1 VATTFPTSPSVEV
14 GEVLSSTKLAQQ
26 ADAVN
31 ARLRSGLGEPWRI
44 VFLMASL
51 FRQMRNPE
59 GTAFP
64 PQFEFF
70 RFYQHLDPSVG
81 QWGAPVGD
89 PGGINVTSSLASFI
103 YGVDSANIDSEYSNL
118 QSVPLLTT
126 DDTPP
131 TTPSEFWTLAKR
143 QRGAVELVTGYSA
156 APMLDASD
164 KFWQLYQGPRSP
176 HGNAFGALLPGP
188 SEASPCPD
196 GTVPLEFKLTKIGSN
211 PVVTV
216 SWTTDCDLTPVT
228 GTQVGT
234 NVAFIFATETLWYVV
249 KINGSFETFPRSE
262 YIEGPYTEQAK
273 LRKTSAKMLDRV
285 IALFASEF
293 RGSLEQRELLSDRL
307 SYAFDYQ
314 RFFTSQYLL
323 APARGQVVGDSI
335 IPLYPQAKMD
345 CSETNAKG
353 ARLTFNGGGG
363 YPVTS
368 GFVIASAI
376 VRAFGLPL
384 SSLTIDFRVG
394 ENIAEQLS
402 IFLDSTGN
410 GEALHT
416 FSNPPKAG
424 SALIVTIG
432 DRIEGKAGA
441 RIEAEFAEL
450 KEHKP
455 TIWDAYTLIRLST
468 GAVAS
473 VESQGTTETGAKEVF
488 RSYVTKGCVT
498 SINGA
503 LSFPDAPE
511 NINQSAI
518 YETARRLSK
527 NVRIIPRQQLL
538 GYEVT
543 GGKSILYFK
552 RHAFNLGFVDAF
564 EGIAPTAAEILK
576 NANANGIRAV
586 APSGGWSNEW
596 LMGVDFKNS
605 SGFNNNTSQFRPEV
619 YSDYFA
625 LNNRCLFHSAS
636 LASGVNSRTRN
647 HFVPGLANVATSTLN
662 GNLIAE
668 APSSWNYGP
677 TDNYGSSLNLE
688 VCGAMDT
695 DCITNR
701 LNFYKSCRIY
711 EPWPE
716 IESVT
721 SQMEGGVEVAKITFK
736 GRIRST
742 VGETWG
748 APATISRDIS
758 TWNITDLKAEPFRC
772 DENGIREYLWMQ
784 SSGVKCEFNQA
795 GNFALDAT
803 LASLPSGLAGACFPD
818 FLFVKLIE
826 KPFADDNT
834 AQDTKDSPVTFDQE
848 VAKEVYLRAICES
861 FVDKLTTVNLNCVTN
876 FSGVYNYTFE
886 NLQHQAHGNQWLPL
900 MSKGDRPDAPRGF
913 WPVPNTVLRAERFN
927 QFSQAVNLLDT
938 IPLMIPIKVE
948 GRLTTKS
955 GTKLHT
961 GIGWPNPADA
971 CAVPNVAAV
980 RALVEISNIEM
991 PTVVVGAW
999 FLISGTQNLTAI
1011 SVLSEG
1017 VCGAGGEWTQIQDT
1031 DSLEIR
1037 TVLDLGDQLSA
1048 LPPTISTMVTN
1059 GEASVLYKTVKTENY
1074 NGIEYSVSSAGTYCC
1089 GAIDSVDPTICHG
1102 TWFHDG
1108 ATHGYNFPSLG
1119 SAETICR
1126 VSDGLQIHDPALE
1139 FTPRGVSFIQGD
1151 GGASGGCS
1159 GGWAAYLVV
1168 DVLGSAFD
1176 RVLKIPLT

>member
-1 VATTFPTSPSVEV
+1 MATTFPTSPSVAV

-44 VFLMASL
+44 VYLFASL

-59 GTAFP
+59 GSAFP
-64 PQFEFF
+64 AQFEFF
-70 RFYQHLDPSVG
+70 KFYQHLDPSAA

-118 QSVPLLTT
+118 QSVPLLTPELN
-126 DDTPP
+126 PP
-131 TTPSEFWTLAKR
+131 VTPSECWQLAKQ
-143 QRGAVELVTGYSA
+143 QRGAAELVSGYSA

-196 GTVPLEFKLTKIGSN
+196 GTVPLDFFLTKISDS
-211 PVVTV
+211 TIV
-216 SWTTDCDLTPVT
+216 SWTVDCDLTPVT
-228 GTQVGT
+228 GTQIGT
-234 NVAFIFATETLWYVV
+234 NVSFIFATETLWYVV
-249 KINGSFETFPRSE
+249 KIDGSFETFPRSE
-262 YIEGPYTEQAK
+262 YMEGPYTENAK

-293 RGSLEQRELLSDRL
+293 RGSTGQRELLSDRL
-307 SYAFDYQ
+307 TSAFDFQ

-335 IPLYPQAKMD
+335 IPLYPQAELD

-363 YPVTS
+363 YPVAT

-376 VRAFGLPL
+376 VKAFGLPL
-384 SSLTIDFRVG
+384 SSLTIDFRIR
-394 ENIAEQLS
+394 ENIAEQVS

-416 FSNPPKAG
+416 FLNPPKAG
-424 SALIVTIG
+424 DALIVTIG

-441 RIEAEFAEL
+441 RIDAEFAEL
-450 KEHKP
+450 KAYKP
-455 TIWDAYTLIRLST
+455 TIWDAYALIRLST

-473 VESQGTTETGAKEVF
+473 VESQGTTETGSKEVF
-488 RSYVTKGCVT
+488 MNYVTKGCVT
-498 SINGA
+498 NINGA
-503 LSFPDAPE
+503 LSFPDAPD

-543 GGKSILYFK
+543 DGKSILYFK

-564 EGIAPTAAEILK
+564 DGIAPTAAEILK
-576 NANANGIRAV
+576 DANANGIRAV

-605 SGFNNNTSQFRPEV
+605 SGFNNNTSNFRPEV

-636 LASGVNSRTRN
+636 LASDTNSRTRN
-647 HFVPGLANVATSTLN
+647 HFVPGLSNFPTSTLD

-677 TDNYGSSLNLE
+677 TDNYSSSLNLE
-688 VCGAMDT
+688 VCGAMDVA
-695 DCITNR
+695 CIANR
-701 LNFYKSCRIY
+701 INFYKSCRIY

-721 SQMEGGVEVAKITFK
+721 SQMEGGVEVAKVTFK
-736 GRIRST
+736 ERIRST
-742 VGETWG
+742 VGEVAG
-748 APATISRDIS
+748 APATIARDMS
-758 TWNITDLKAEPFRC
+758 TWNIAALKLEPFRC

-784 SSGVKCEFNQA
+784 SSGVACELYQA
-795 GNFALDAT
+795 GNYAIDAT
-803 LASLPSGLAGACFPD
+803 LLSLPGGIVGACFPD

-826 KPFADDNT
+826 KPFADNNT
-834 AQDTKDSPVTFDQE
+834 AQDSKDSPVTFDQE
-848 VAKEVYLRAICES
+848 VAKEVYLRAICEG
-861 FVDKLTTVNLNCVTN
+861 FVDGKETSERNCIDNL
-876 FSGVYNYTFE
+876 SGVYNFTFE
-886 NLQHQAHGNQWLPL
+886 NLQYQAHGHAWLPL

-913 WPVPNTVLRAERFN
+913 WPVPNTALRAERFN
-927 QFSQAVNLLDT
+927 QFSQAVNLLT
-938 IPLMIPIKVE
+938 KIPLMIPMKVE
-948 GRLTTKS
+948 GRLTQKS
-955 GTKLHT
+955 GEAYHT
-961 GIGWPNPADA
+961 
-971 CAVPNVAAV
+971 NVSWNDPTSPCSSDPHQTSQ
-980 RALVEISNIEM
+980 RALLPSITQIDM
-991 PTVVVGAW
+991 PTVTVGAW
-999 FLISGTQNLTAI
+999 QPVGSMNLQANNYLKNDQCNTSYTPSAWIQYQNTNSMELR
-1011 SVLSEG
+1011 VVVE
-1017 VCGAGGEWTQIQDT
+1017 
-1031 DSLEIR
+1031 
-1037 TVLDLGDQLSA
+1037 LGDQIHCLPLTIKDMVDVGNVGVMLKVEQNETYYTARPVTVLVDAFHCDNDPPASYFFDGSNDVGFNFDDKIGIGKEYCETLSNQI
-1048 LPPTISTMVTN
+1048 LDPI
-1059 GEASVLYKTVKTENY
+1059 K
-1074 NGIEYSVSSAGTYCC
+1074 EYSPKGVAFVQGNY
-1089 GAIDSVDPTICHG
+1089 PTSC
-1102 TWFHDG
+1102 
-1108 ATHGYNFPSLG
+1108 
-1119 SAETICR
+1119 
-1126 VSDGLQIHDPALE
+1126 V
-1139 FTPRGVSFIQGD
+1139 
-1151 GGASGGCS
+1151 
-1159 GGWAAYLVV
+1159 GGWGANIGFT
-1168 DVLGSAFD
+1168 VLGGSND
-1176 RVLKIPLT
+1176 RILMIPLV

>member
-1 VATTFPTSPSVEV
+1 MATTFPTSPLVKV
-14 GEVLSSTKLAQQ
+14 GEALSSTKLAQQ
-26 ADAVN
+26 ADAIN
-31 ARLRSGLGEPWRI
+31 ARLRSGLAEPWRI
-44 VFLMASL
+44 VYLFASL

-59 GTAFP
+59 GSAFP
-64 PQFEFF
+64 AQFEFF
-70 RFYQHLDPSVG
+70 KFYQHLDPSVA

-103 YGVDSANIDSEYSNL
+103 YGVDDANIDSEYSNL

-131 TTPSEFWTLAKR
+131 VTPSEFWTLAKR
-143 QRGAVELVTGYSA
+143 QRGAADLVSGYSA

-196 GTVPLEFKLTKIGSN
+196 GAVPLDFFLTKISDN
-211 PVVTV
+211 TTV
-216 SWTTDCDLTPVT
+216 SWTATCDATT
-228 GTQVGT
+228 ESGT
-234 NVAFIFATETLWYVV
+234 NVAFIFSTEQLWYVV

-262 YIEGPYTEQAK
+262 YIEGPYTENAK

-293 RGSLEQRELLSDRL
+293 RGSTGQREFLSDRL
-307 SYAFDYQ
+307 AYAFDYQ
-314 RFFTSQYLL
+314 QFFISQYLL

-335 IPLYPQAKMD
+335 IPLYPQAKLD

-363 YPVTS
+363 YPVTT

-376 VRAFGLPL
+376 VKVFGLPL
-384 SSLTIDFRVG
+384 SSVTIDFRIR
-394 ENIAEQLS
+394 ENIAEQVS

-416 FSNPPKAG
+416 FLNPPKDG
-424 SALIVTIG
+424 DALIVTIG
-432 DRIEGKAGA
+432 DKIEGKAGA

-450 KEHKP
+450 KAYKP
-455 TIWDAYTLIRLST
+455 TIWDAYALIRLST

-473 VESQGTTETGAKEVF
+473 VESQGTTETGSKEVF
-488 RSYVTKGCVT
+488 RNYVTKSCVT
-498 SINGA
+498 NINGA

-543 GGKSILYFK
+543 DGKSILYFK

-564 EGIAPTAAEILK
+564 EGIAPTAEEILK
-576 NANANGIRAV
+576 DGNANGIRAV
-586 APSGGWSNEW
+586 APAGGWSNEW

-605 SGFNNNTSQFRPEV
+605 SGFNNNTSTFRPEV

-636 LASGVNSRTRN
+636 LASGTNSRTRN
-647 HFVPGLANVATSTLN
+647 HFVPGLSNFPTSTLN

-677 TDNYGSSLNLE
+677 TDYYSSSLNLE
-688 VCGAMDT
+688 TCGAMDAA
-695 DCITNR
+695 CIANR
-701 LNFYKSCRIY
+701 NNFYKSCRIY

-721 SQMEGGVEVAKITFK
+721 SQMEDGVEVAKVTFK
-736 GRIRST
+736 ERIRST
-742 VGETWG
+742 VGEIAG
-748 APATISRDIS
+748 APATIARDMS
-758 TWNITDLKAEPFRC
+758 TWNIAALKLEPFRC

-784 SSGVKCEFNQA
+784 LSGVGCELYQP
-795 GNFALDAT
+795 GNYAIDAT
-803 LASLPSGLAGACFPD
+803 LLSIPGGIVGACFPD

-826 KPFADDNT
+826 KPFEDNNT
-834 AQDTKDSPVTFDQE
+834 AQDAKDSPVTFDQE
-848 VAKEVYLRAICES
+848 VAKEVYLRAICEG
-861 FVDKLTTVNLNCVTN
+861 FVDNLATVSLNCVSS
-876 FSGVYNYTFE
+876 SGVYNYTFE
-886 NLQHQAHGNQWLPL
+886 NLQNQAHGNQWFPL

-927 QFSQAVNLLDT
+927 QFSQAVNLLTT
-938 IPLMIPIKVE
+938 IPLMIPMKVE
-948 GRLTTKS
+948 GKLTTKS
-955 GTKLHT
+955 GEKLHT
-961 GIGWPNPADA
+961 GIGWPNPANA
-971 CAVPNVAAV
+971 CANPNASAV
-980 RALVEISNIEM
+980 RALVEIGNINM
-991 PTVVVGAW
+991 PTVAVGAW
-999 FLISGTQNLTAI
+999 APISGTQYLTAV
-1011 SVLSEG
+1011 STLAEN
-1017 VCGAGGEWTQIQDT
+1017 VCGAGGEWTQVQDT
-1031 DSLEIR
+1031 DNLEIR
-1037 TVLDLGDQLSA
+1037 TLLDLGDQVNA
-1048 LPPTISTMVTN
+1048 LPPTISNMVTN
-1059 GEASVLYKTVKTENY
+1059 GEASVVYKITVTENY
-1074 NGIEYSVSSAGTYCC
+1074 EGIEHVVNSVDALAC
-1089 GAIDSVDPTICHG
+1089 GASRFHNG
-1102 TWFHDG
+1102 T
-1108 ATHGYNFPSLG
+1108 TEGYNFLSLG
-1119 SAETICR
+1119 EVETFCEI
-1126 VSDGLQIHDPALE
+1126 SDKVQVYDPTLNL
-1139 FTPRGVSFIQGD
+1139 TPRGVSYIQGN

-1159 GGWAAYLVV
+1159 GGWAGYVNV
-1168 DVLGSAFD
+1168 EILGSAFD
-1176 RVLKIPLT
+1176 RVLKIPLV

>member
-1 VATTFPTSPSVEV
+1 MATTFPTSPLVEV
-14 GEVLSSTKLAQQ
+14 GEVLSSTKLAKQ

-44 VFLMASL
+44 VYLMASL

-59 GTAFP
+59 GGAWP

-70 RFYQHLDPSVG
+70 KFYQHLEPSAA

-103 YGVDSANIDSEYSNL
+103 YGVDSANIDSEYLNL
-118 QSVPLLTT
+118 QSIPLV
-126 DDTPP
+126 TPELNP
-131 TTPSEFWTLAKR
+131 PVTPSECWQLAKE
-143 QRGAVELVTGYSA
+143 QRGAAELVSGYSA

-176 HGNAFGALLPGP
+176 HGNAFGGMLPGP
-188 SEASPCPD
+188 AEDTDCAD
-196 GTVPLEFKLTKIGSN
+196 GSTPLVLFLTKIGSN

-216 SWTTDCDLTPVT
+216 SWTTSCDETVNPS
-228 GTQVGT
+228 TQSGT
-234 NVAFIFATETLWYVV
+234 NAAFIFSTETLWYVI
-249 KINGSFETFPRSE
+249 KINGSFETFPKSE
-262 YIEGPYTEQAK
+262 YIEGPYDTYSI

-293 RGSLEQRELLSDRL
+293 RGSIDQRELLSDRL

-335 IPLYPQAKMD
+335 ISLYPQAKLD

-353 ARLTFNGGGG
+353 ARLTFNGGGV
-363 YPVTS
+363 YPVAS

-450 KEHKP
+450 KDYKP
-455 TIWDAYTLIRLST
+455 TIWDAYALIRLST
-468 GAVAS
+468 GAAAS
-473 VESQGTTETGAKEVF
+473 VESQGTTETGSKEVF

-503 LSFPDAPE
+503 LFFPDAPE

-543 GGKSILYFK
+543 DGKSILYFK
-552 RHAFNLGFVDAF
+552 RHAFNLGFADAF

-576 NANANGIRAV
+576 DANANGIRAV
-586 APSGGWSNEW
+586 APAGGWSNEW
-596 LMGVDFKNS
+596 LMSVDFKNS
-605 SGFNNNTSQFRPEV
+605 SGFNNSTSIFSPEN
-619 YSDYFA
+619 YSDYFT
-625 LNNRCLFHSAS
+625 LNNRCLF
-636 LASGVNSRTRN
+636 NSYKLGTMAGNPRMRK
-647 HFVPGLANVATSTLN
+647 HFVYSLGDFETSTPS
-662 GNLIAE
+662 GNLLAE
-668 APSSWNYGP
+668 TPSSWNYAP
-677 TDNYGSSLNLE
+677 TDNSLVNLNTIACNGNE
-688 VCGAMDT
+688 
-695 DCITNR
+695 DCEANR
-701 LNFYKSCRIY
+701 VNFWKSCRIY

-721 SQMEGGVEVAKITFK
+721 SQMEGNVEVAKVTFK

-742 VGETWG
+742 LGEVAG
-748 APATISRDIS
+748 APATINRV
-758 TWNITDLKAEPFRC
+758 ITAPEAAALKLEPFRT

-784 SSGVKCEFNQA
+784 SSGQGCELTQP
-795 GNFALDAT
+795 GNHALDEAPGNT
-803 LASLPSGLAGACFPD
+803 AGKYVVGACFPD

-826 KPFADDNT
+826 KPFADDND
-834 AQDTKDSPVTFDQE
+834 AQDAKDSPVTFDQE

-861 FVDKLTTVNLNCVTN
+861 FVDGKETLERNCSGLNN
-876 FSGVYNYTFE
+876 GVYNFTFE
-886 NLQHQAHGNQWLPL
+886 NLQYQAHGHAWLPL
-900 MSKGDRPDAPRGF
+900 MSKGDRSDAPRGF

-927 QFSQAVNLLDT
+927 QFSNAINLLT
-938 IPLMIPIKVE
+938 KIPLMIPMKVE
-948 GRLTTKS
+948 GRSILKEGQAWLQNVGWPDPTSACSVLHDDDATQAFLPVVTKIDMPIVTTGEWGAAFGSATAFSSLYMGFCNDDYTPSAWLHYQYSNIVELRVVVELGDQIHCLPDTIKDMVAAENVAVMLKVEQNESYFEAIPVTVLGDAFHCNTNPPASYFFDGGNNVGYNFETKLGTEKTYCEILTTK
-955 GTKLHT
+955 
-961 GIGWPNPADA
+961 
-971 CAVPNVAAV
+971 
-980 RALVEISNIEM
+980 
-991 PTVVVGAW
+991 
-999 FLISGTQNLTAI
+999 
-1011 SVLSEG
+1011 
-1017 VCGAGGEWTQIQDT
+1017 
-1031 DSLEIR
+1031 
-1037 TVLDLGDQLSA
+1037 VLD
-1048 LPPTISTMVTN
+1048 PM
-1059 GEASVLYKTVKTENY
+1059 K
-1074 NGIEYSVSSAGTYCC
+1074 EYS
-1089 GAIDSVDPTICHG
+1089 PK
-1102 TWFHDG
+1102 
-1108 ATHGYNFPSLG
+1108 
-1119 SAETICR
+1119 
-1126 VSDGLQIHDPALE
+1126 
-1139 FTPRGVSFIQGD
+1139 GVSFLKGNYPTSCQGGWGASIQFSVL
-1151 GGASGGCS
+1151 GGAS
-1159 GGWAAYLVV
+1159 
-1168 DVLGSAFD
+1168 D
-1176 RVLKIPLT
+1176 RILEIPLT

>member
-1 VATTFPTSPSVEV
+1 MATTFPTSPTVEV

-31 ARLRSGLGEPWRI
+31 ARLRSGLAEPWRI
-44 VFLMASL
+44 VYLFASL

-70 RFYQHLDPSVG
+70 KFYQHLDPSAA

-89 PGGINVTSSLASFI
+89 DGGINVTSSLASFI

-118 QSVPLLTT
+118 QSVPLITT
-126 DDTPP
+126 EGSPP

-143 QRGAVELVTGYSA
+143 QRGAAELVSGYSA

-188 SEASPCPD
+188 EEVATCPD
-196 GTVPLEFKLTKIGSN
+196 GTVPLGFFLTKIGSN

-216 SWTTDCDLTPVT
+216 SWTGTCDATT
-228 GTQVGT
+228 ESGT
-234 NVAFIFATETLWYVV
+234 NAAFIFATETLWYVV
-249 KINGSFETFPRSE
+249 KIDGSFETFPRSE
-262 YIEGPYTEQAK
+262 YMEGPYTENAK

-293 RGSLEQRELLSDRL
+293 RGSTGQRELLLDRL
-307 SYAFDYQ
+307 SFAFDFQ

-335 IPLYPQAKMD
+335 IPLYPQAKLD

-363 YPVTS
+363 YPVAS

-376 VRAFGLPL
+376 VKVFGLPL
-384 SSLTIDFRVG
+384 SALTIDFRIR
-394 ENIAEQLS
+394 ENIAEQVS
-402 IFLDSTGN
+402 IFLDNTGN

-416 FSNPPKAG
+416 FLNPPKAG
-424 SALIVTIG
+424 DALIVTIG
-432 DRIEGKAGA
+432 DRIEGKSGA

-450 KEHKP
+450 KAYKP
-455 TIWDAYTLIRLST
+455 TIWDAYALIRLST

-473 VESQGTTETGAKEVF
+473 VESQGTTETGSKEVF
-488 RSYVTKGCVT
+488 MNYVTKGCVT
-498 SINGA
+498 NINGA
-503 LSFPDAPE
+503 LSFPDAPD

-543 GGKSILYFK
+543 DGKSILYFK

-576 NANANGIRAV
+576 DANANGIRAV

-605 SGFNNNTSQFRPEV
+605 SGFNNNTSNFRPEV

-636 LASGVNSRTRN
+636 LASGTNSRTRN
-647 HFVPGLANVATSTLN
+647 HFVPGLSNFPTSTLA

-677 TDNYGSSLNLE
+677 TDNYASSLNLE
-688 VCGAMDT
+688 VCGAMDAA
-695 DCITNR
+695 CIANR
-701 LNFYKSCRIY
+701 INFYKSCRIY

-721 SQMEGGVEVAKITFK
+721 SQMEGGVEVAKVTFK
-736 GRIRST
+736 ERIRST
-742 VGETWG
+742 VGEVAG
-748 APATISRDIS
+748 APATIARDMS
-758 TWNITDLKAEPFRC
+758 TWNIAALKLEPFRC

-784 SSGVKCEFNQA
+784 SSGVACELYQA
-795 GNFALDAT
+795 GNYAIDAT
-803 LASLPSGLAGACFPD
+803 LLSLPGGIVGACFPD

-826 KPFADDNT
+826 KPFADDNDN
-834 AQDTKDSPVTFDQE
+834 QDSKDSPVTFDQE

-861 FVDKLTTVNLNCVTN
+861 FVDNLATVELNCATS
-876 FSGVYNYTFE
+876 SGVYNYTFE

-927 QFSQAVNLLDT
+927 QFSKAVNLLTT
-938 IPLMIPIKVE
+938 IPLMIPINVE
-948 GRLTTKS
+948 GRLTTKE

-961 GIGWPNPADA
+961 RIGWPNPADA
-971 CAVPNVAAV
+971 CANPNVSAV
-980 RALVEISNIEM
+980 RALVEISNIDM

-999 FLISGTQNLTAI
+999 ASISGIQYLTAV
-1011 SVLSEG
+1011 STLAEN
-1017 VCGAGGEWTQIQDT
+1017 VCGAGGEWTQVQDT
-1031 DSLEIR
+1031 DSLEVR
-1037 TVLDLGDQLSA
+1037 TLLDLGDQLNA

-1059 GEASVLYKTVKTENY
+1059 GEASVLYKTVLTENY
-1074 NGIEYSVSSAGTYCC
+1074 YGIEYSVSSAGTYCC
-1089 GAIDSVDPTICHG
+1089 GTIDSVDPTICHG
-1102 TWFHDG
+1102 TWFHNG
-1108 ATHGYNFPSLG
+1108 TTHGYNFPSLG
-1119 SAETICR
+1119 GVETVCR
-1126 VSDGLQIHDPALE
+1126 ISDGLEVHDPTLE
-1139 FTPRGVSFIQGD
+1139 FTPLGVSFIQGD

-1159 GGWAAYLVV
+1159 GGWAGYLNVEI
-1168 DVLGSAFD
+1168 LGSAFD
-1176 RVLKIPLT
+1176 RVLKIPLV

>member
-14 GEVLSSTKLAQQ
+14 GEVLSSTKLAKQ

-44 VFLMASL
+44 VYLMASL

-70 RFYQHLDPSVG
+70 RFYQHLDPSVA

-103 YGVDSANIDSEYSNL
+103 YGVDSADIDSEYSNL

-143 QRGAVELVTGYSA
+143 QRGAAELVTGYSA

-196 GTVPLEFKLTKIGSN
+196 GTVPLDFFLTKIGSN

-228 GTQVGT
+228 GTQIGT
-234 NVAFIFATETLWYVV
+234 NVAFIFETETLIYVV

-262 YIEGPYTEQAK
+262 YIEGPYTENAK

-293 RGSLEQRELLSDRL
+293 RGSTEQRVLLSDRL

-335 IPLYPQAKMD
+335 IPLYPQARMD

-376 VRAFGLPL
+376 VRAVGLPL

-432 DRIEGKAGA
+432 DKIEGKAGA

-450 KEHKP
+450 KDYKP

-473 VESQGTTETGAKEVF
+473 VESQGTTETGSKEVF

-498 SINGA
+498 NLNGA
-503 LSFPDAPE
+503 LDFPDAPE

-576 NANANGIRAV
+576 DANANGIRAV

-636 LASGVNSRTRN
+636 LASGTNSRTRN
-647 HFVPGLANVATSTLN
+647 HFVPGLANVATSTLA

-688 VCGAMDT
+688 VCGAMDAA
-695 DCITNR
+695 CIANR
-701 LNFYKSCRIY
+701 INFYKSCRIY

-721 SQMEGGVEVAKITFK
+721 SQMEGGVEVVKVTFK
-736 GRIRST
+736 ERIRST
-742 VGETWG
+742 LGEVAG
-748 APATISRDIS
+748 APATIARDMS
-758 TWNITDLKAEPFRC
+758 TWNIAALKLEPFRC

-784 SSGVKCEFNQA
+784 SSGVGCELYQA
-795 GNFALDAT
+795 GNYAIDAT
-803 LASLPSGLAGACFPD
+803 LLSLPGGIIGACFPD

-826 KPFADDNT
+826 KPFADDND
-834 AQDTKDSPVTFDQE
+834 AQDAKDSPVTFDQE

-861 FVDKLTTVNLNCVTN
+861 FVDKLATVNQNCVASP
-876 FSGVYNYTFE
+876 SGVYNYTFE
-886 NLQHQAHGNQWLPL
+886 NLQYQAHGHAWLPL
-900 MSKGDRPDAPRGF
+900 MSKGDRSDAPRGF

-938 IPLMIPIKVE
+938 IPLMIPINVE
-948 GRLTTKS
+948 GRLTTKA

-961 GIGWPNPADA
+961 GIGWPNSADA
-971 CAVPNVAAV
+971 CSVTAGPTVK
-980 RALVEISNIEM
+980 ALVEISKIDM

-999 FLISGTQNLTAI
+999 FSISGTQNLSAI

-1017 VCGAGGEWTQIQDT
+1017 VCGAGGEWTQYQDT

-1037 TVLDLGDQLSA
+1037 TVLDLGDQLNA
-1048 LPPTISTMVTN
+1048 LPPTISSMVTN
-1059 GEASVLYKTVKTENY
+1059 GEASVLYKTLKTENY
-1074 NGIEYSVSSAGTYCC
+1074 NGITYVTDALQAEPC
-1089 GAIDSVDPTICHG
+1089 GGSR
-1102 TWFHDG
+1102 FHDG
-1108 ATHGYNFPSLG
+1108 ATYGYNFPSLG
-1119 SAETICR
+1119 GVETVCR
-1126 VSDGLQIHDPALE
+1126 ISDGLGVHDPTLE
-1139 FTPRGVSFIQGD
+1139 FTPRGWSFIQTD
-1151 GGASGGCS
+1151 SPPPSFCS
-1159 GGWAAYLVV
+1159 GGWAAYLEV

-1176 RVLKIPLT
+1176 RVLKIPLV

>member
-1 VATTFPTSPSVEV
+1 MATTFPTSPSVEV

-44 VFLMASL
+44 VYLFASL
-51 FRQMRNPE
+51 FRQIRNPE

-70 RFYQHLDPSVG
+70 RFYQHLDPSSAH
-81 QWGAPVGD
+81 WGAPVGD

-143 QRGAVELVTGYSA
+143 QRGAAELVSGYSA

-196 GTVPLEFKLTKIGSN
+196 GTVPLAFFLTKISDN
-211 PVVTV
+211 TTV
-216 SWTTDCDLTPVT
+216 SWTVDCDPTPVT
-228 GTQVGT
+228 GTEFGT

-335 IPLYPQAKMD
+335 IPLYPQAKLD
-345 CSETNAKG
+345 CSETNPKG

-376 VRAFGLPL
+376 VRAVGLPL

-416 FSNPPKAG
+416 FSSPPKAG

-432 DRIEGKAGA
+432 NRIEGKAGA

-450 KEHKP
+450 KDYKP

-576 NANANGIRAV
+576 DANANGIRAV

-636 LASGVNSRTRN
+636 LASDTNSRTRN
-647 HFVPGLANVATSTLN
+647 HFVPGLANVATSTLD

-677 TDNYGSSLNLE
+677 TDNYTSSLNLE
-688 VCGAMDT
+688 VCGPMDT
-695 DCITNR
+695 ACIANR
-701 LNFYKSCRIY
+701 VNFYKSCRIY

-721 SQMEGGVEVAKITFK
+721 SQMEGGVEVVKVTFK
-736 GRIRST
+736 ERIRST
-742 VGETWG
+742 LGEVAG
-748 APATISRDIS
+748 APATIVRDMS
-758 TWNITDLKAEPFRC
+758 TWNIAALKLEPFRC

-784 SSGVKCEFNQA
+784 SSGVACELYQA
-795 GNFALDAT
+795 GNYAIDAT
-803 LASLPSGLAGACFPD
+803 LLSLPGGIVGACFPD

-826 KPFADDNT
+826 KPFADDND
-834 AQDTKDSPVTFDQE
+834 AQDAKDSPVTFDQE

-861 FVDKLTTVNLNCVTN
+861 FVDKLATVNLNCVTN

-955 GTKLHT
+955 GEKLHT
-961 GIGWPNPADA
+961 GISWPNPADA
-971 CAVPNVAAV
+971 CAIANSDTV
-980 RALVEISNIEM
+980 RALVEVSKIDM
-991 PTVVVGAW
+991 PTVTVGAW
-999 FLISGTQNLTAI
+999 VSIVGTQTLNAL
-1011 SVLSEG
+1011 SVLLEPNTVLDDCG
-1017 VCGAGGEWTQIQDT
+1017 GAGEWKQVQNTQ
-1031 DSLEIR
+1031 SLEIR
-1037 TVLDLGDQLSA
+1037 TVLDLGDQLNA
-1048 LPPTISTMVTN
+1048 IPLTISDMVT
-1059 GEASVLYKTVKTENY
+1059 GGTASASVLIKVLKAENY
-1074 NGIEYSVSSAGTYCC
+1074 NGITHVVNSGDALLC
-1089 GAIDSVDPTICHG
+1089 GASR
-1102 TWFHDG
+1102 FHDG
-1108 ATHGYNFPSLG
+1108 VSSGFAFPELG
-1119 SAETICR
+1119 DPAETVCN
-1126 VSDGLQIHDPALE
+1126 VSGNSIPYDPIE
-1139 FTPRGVSFIQGD
+1139 TFTPRGVSFIQGD
-1151 GGASGGCS
+1151 SGGGCS
-1159 GGWAAYLVV
+1159 GGWAAYLEV

-1176 RVLKIPLT
+1176 RVLKIPLV

>member
-1 VATTFPTSPSVEV
+1 MATTFPTSPSVEV

-44 VFLMASL
+44 VYLFASL

-59 GTAFP
+59 GTATSP
-64 PQFEFF
+64 LFEFF
-70 RFYQHLDPSVG
+70 KFYQHLDPSVA

-89 PGGINVTSSLASFI
+89 DGGINVTSSLASFI

-143 QRGAVELVTGYSA
+143 QRGAAELVSGYSA

-188 SEASPCPD
+188 EEDTPCSAA
-196 GTVPLEFKLTKIGSN
+196 GEIKSVPLKLFLTKLSD
-211 PVVTV
+211 PTVTV
-216 SWTTDCDLTPVT
+216 SWTSGCDGVSPGDQL
-228 GTQVGT
+228 GT
-234 NVAFIFATETLWYVV
+234 NAAFIFATETLWYVV
-249 KINGSFETFPRSE
+249 KIDGSFETFSRSE
-262 YIEGPYTEQAK
+262 YMEGPYTENAK

-293 RGSLEQRELLSDRL
+293 RGSTGQRELLSDRL
-307 SYAFDYQ
+307 AYAFDFQ

-376 VRAFGLPL
+376 VKAFGLPL
-384 SSLTIDFRVG
+384 SSLTIDFRIR
-394 ENIAEQLS
+394 ENIAEQVS

-416 FSNPPKAG
+416 FLNPPKAG
-424 SALIVTIG
+424 DALIVTIG

-441 RIEAEFAEL
+441 RIDAEFAEL
-450 KEHKP
+450 KAYKP
-455 TIWDAYTLIRLST
+455 TIWDAYALIRLST

-473 VESQGTTETGAKEVF
+473 VESQGTTETGSKEVF
-488 RSYVTKGCVT
+488 RNYVTKGCVT
-498 SINGA
+498 NINGA
-503 LSFPDAPE
+503 LSFPDAPD

-543 GGKSILYFK
+543 DGKSILYFK

-564 EGIAPTAAEILK
+564 EGIAPTAEEILK
-576 NANANGIRAV
+576 DANANGIRAV

-605 SGFNNNTSQFRPEV
+605 SGFNNNTSIYRPEV

-625 LNNRCLFHSAS
+625 LNNRCLFQSF
-636 LASGVNSRTRN
+636 LLRGGVLSTPYPRIGH
-647 HFVPGLANVATSTLN
+647 HFAGAARTST
-662 GNLIAE
+662 GNKIAE
-668 APSSWNYGP
+668 APSSWTYGP
-677 TDNYGSSLNLE
+677 TDNPTINLNQ
-688 VCGAMDT
+688 CDPT
-695 DCITNR
+695 DSACIARR
-701 LNFYKSCRIY
+701 LNFFKSCRIY

-721 SQMEGGVEVAKITFK
+721 SQIEGGVEVAKVTFK

-742 VGETWG
+742 VGETLG
-748 APATISRDIS
+748 APATVLR
-758 TWNITDLKAEPFRC
+758 TITAPIAADLKLEPFRT

-784 SSGVKCEFNQA
+784 SSGEGCEWNQP
-795 GNFALDAT
+795 GNYALDAAT
-803 LASLPSGLAGACFPD
+803 GSLPSGVVGACFPD
-818 FLFVKLIE
+818 FLFIKLIE

-834 AQDTKDSPVTFDQE
+834 AQDAKDSPVTFDQE

-861 FVDKLTTVNLNCVTN
+861 FVDGKATSERNCVQDL
-876 FSGVYNYTFE
+876 SGVYNYTFE

-913 WPVPNTVLRAERFN
+913 WPVPNTALRAERFN
-927 QFSQAVNLLDT
+927 QFSKAINLLT
-938 IPLMIPIKVE
+938 IIPLMIPMRVE
-948 GRLTTKS
+948 GQLTSKS
-955 GTKLHT
+955 GTLAQAGISWPDPTTSCNT
-961 GIGWPNPADA
+961 GSSSAN
-971 CAVPNVAAV
+971 
-980 RALVEISNIEM
+980 RALLPSVTKIDM
-991 PTVVVGAW
+991 PTSTLVTW
-999 FLISGTQNLTAI
+999 FPLSGTQTLLANSSLF
-1011 SVLSEG
+1011 
-1017 VCGAGGEWTQIQDT
+1017 AGICDTTTPSSWVQSQDT
-1031 DSLEIR
+1031 ASLELRVVVDVADQVYSLPPAIKSMVESGGAAFMLKGTEDESYR
-1037 TVLDLGDQLSA
+1037 VAKPVTVLTDAFQCVVPRFFSG
-1048 LPPTISTMVTN
+1048 
-1059 GEASVLYKTVKTENY
+1059 
-1074 NGIEYSVSSAGTYCC
+1074 
-1089 GAIDSVDPTICHG
+1089 
-1102 TWFHDG
+1102 
-1108 ATHGYNFPSLG
+1108 
-1119 SAETICR
+1119 
-1126 VSDGLQIHDPALE
+1126 SDGFDFPYQIETKSFCKIQSGLTTFDPME
-1139 FTPRGVSFIQGD
+1139 KYSPKGVSFIQGNSPTTCV
-1151 GGASGGCS
+1151 GGWGASIIFTPLGGS
-1159 GGWAAYLVV
+1159 
-1168 DVLGSAFD
+1168 SD
-1176 RVLKIPLT
+1176 RVLVIPLV

>member
-1 VATTFPTSPSVEV
+1 MATTFPTSPSVEV

-44 VFLMASL
+44 VYLMASL

-70 RFYQHLDPSVG
+70 RFYQHLDPSAA

-143 QRGAVELVTGYSA
+143 QRGAAELVSGYSA

-196 GTVPLEFKLTKIGSN
+196 GTVPLDFFLTKIGSN
-211 PVVTV
+211 PVVMV
-216 SWTTDCDLTPVT
+216 SWTATCDATT
-228 GTQVGT
+228 ESGT

-376 VRAFGLPL
+376 VRAVGLPL

-432 DRIEGKAGA
+432 DKIEGKAGA

-450 KEHKP
+450 KAYKP
-455 TIWDAYTLIRLST
+455 TIWDAYALIRLST
-468 GAVAS
+468 GAAAS

-498 SINGA
+498 NLNGA

-552 RHAFNLGFVDAF
+552 RHAFNLSFVDAF

-576 NANANGIRAV
+576 DANANGIRAL

-636 LASGVNSRTRN
+636 LASGTNSRTRN
-647 HFVPGLANVATSTLN
+647 HFVPGLANVATSTLA

-721 SQMEGGVEVAKITFK
+721 SQIEGGVEVVKITFK

-748 APATISRDIS
+748 PPATISRDMS

-795 GNFALDAT
+795 GNYALDAT

-826 KPFADDNT
+826 KPFADDND
-834 AQDTKDSPVTFDQE
+834 AQDAKDSPVTFDQE

-861 FVDKLTTVNLNCVTN
+861 FVDKLATVNQNCVTN

-913 WPVPNTVLRAERFN
+913 WPVPNTILRAERFN

-938 IPLMIPIKVE
+938 IPLMIPINVE
-948 GRLTTKS
+948 GRLTTKA

-999 FLISGTQNLTAI
+999 FSISGTQNLSAI

-1037 TVLDLGDQLSA
+1037 TVLDLGDQLNA

-1059 GEASVLYKTVKTENY
+1059 GEASVLYKTLKTENY
-1074 NGIEYSVSSAGTYCC
+1074 NGITYVVNSADALLCGT
-1089 GAIDSVDPTICHG
+1089 SR
-1102 TWFHDG
+1102 FHDG
-1108 ATHGYNFPSLG
+1108 ATYGYNFPSLG

-1159 GGWAAYLVV
+1159 GGWAAYLAV

>member
-14 GEVLSSTKLAQQ
+14 GEVLSSTKLAKQ

-44 VFLMASL
+44 VYLFASL
-51 FRQMRNPE
+51 FRQIRNPE
-59 GTAFP
+59 GTLTP
-64 PQFEFF
+64 SLFEFF
-70 RFYQHLDPSVG
+70 KFYQHLDPSAAH
-81 QWGAPVGD
+81 WGSPVGG
-89 PGGINVTSSLASFI
+89 PGGVNTTSSLASFI

-118 QSVPLLTT
+118 QSVPLITT
-126 DDTPP
+126 EGNPP

-143 QRGAVELVTGYSA
+143 QRGAAELVSGYSA

-196 GTVPLEFKLTKIGSN
+196 GTVPLEFFLTKIGSN

-216 SWTTDCDLTPVT
+216 SWTATCETTPVT
-228 GTQVGT
+228 GTQIGT

-262 YIEGPYTEQAK
+262 YIEGPYIENAK

-293 RGSLEQRELLSDRL
+293 RGSTEQRVLLSDRL

-432 DRIEGKAGA
+432 NRIEGKAGA

-450 KEHKP
+450 KAYKP
-455 TIWDAYTLIRLST
+455 TIWDAYALIRLST

-473 VESQGTTETGAKEVF
+473 VESQGTTETGSKEVF

-498 SINGA
+498 NINGA

-576 NANANGIRAV
+576 DANANGIRAL

-605 SGFNNNTSQFRPEV
+605 SGFNNSTSQFRPEV

-636 LASGVNSRTRN
+636 LASGTNSRTRN
-647 HFVPGLANVATSTLN
+647 HFVPGLANVPTSTLA

-668 APSSWNYGP
+668 APSSWSYGP

-748 APATISRDIS
+748 PPATISRDIS

-795 GNFALDAT
+795 GNYALDAT

-826 KPFADDNT
+826 KPFADLND
-834 AQDTKDSPVTFDQE
+834 AQDAKDSPVTFDQE

-861 FVDKLTTVNLNCVTN
+861 FVDAKTTSERNCVEDL
-876 FSGVYNYTFE
+876 SGVYNYTFE
-886 NLQHQAHGNQWLPL
+886 SLQYQAHGHAWLPL
-900 MSKGDRPDAPRGF
+900 MSAGDRPDAPRGF
-913 WPVPNTVLRAERFN
+913 WPVPNTILRAERFN
-927 QFSQAVNLLDT
+927 QFSNAVNLLT
-938 IPLMIPIKVE
+938 IIPLMMPMKVE
-948 GRLTTKS
+948 GQLTSKS
-955 GTKLHT
+955 GVVYHNDISWPDPTTSCNT
-961 GIGWPNPADA
+961 GTG
-971 CAVPNVAAV
+971 AAV
-980 RALVEISNIEM
+980 RALLPSVTRIDMPNSSLVTWYPLSGPQQLLAVNQLTAGICNTAYSPSAWEQAQSTASLELRVVVEIADQVYSFPDTIKSMIE
-991 PTVVVGAW
+991 TGGAS
-999 FLISGTQNLTAI
+999 FMLK
-1011 SVLSEG
+1011 
-1017 VCGAGGEWTQIQDT
+1017 GEEEESFYEAQPV
-1031 DSLEIR
+1031 
-1037 TVLDLGDQLSA
+1037 TVLA
-1048 LPPTISTMVTN
+1048 NAYPCTTN
-1059 GEASVLYKTVKTENY
+1059 YFFTGTDGFAFPYQVKTKSFCKILSGLTTLDPLER
-1074 NGIEYSVSSAGTYCC
+1074 YS
-1089 GAIDSVDPTICHG
+1089 PK
-1102 TWFHDG
+1102 
-1108 ATHGYNFPSLG
+1108 
-1119 SAETICR
+1119 
-1126 VSDGLQIHDPALE
+1126 
-1139 FTPRGVSFIQGD
+1139 GVSFIQSNSPTSCVG
-1151 GGASGGCS
+1151 GWGASINFTPLGGS
-1159 GGWAAYLVV
+1159 
-1168 DVLGSAFD
+1168 FD
-1176 RVLKIPLT
+1176 RILEIPLTE